1 MSKIKRKG
9 LADRRTGKNILGNK
23 NSPVIKRPTTPGL
36 LPNRNSRLSMYANQ
50 LLETKVLRHFYG
62 GLLRRQLKKIV
73 DDSIKKHGN
82 TVDHIIKSLESR
94 LSTVIFRANWVQTP
108 WAAQQLIN
116 HGHVLVNGKKV
127 DIKSYSVKIGDEVSL
142 SPAMHTNEHILNAM
156 KMTHRTVGK
165 NLDHQGFKVVYKEH
179 PNSHTVD
186 YGSITIDISSIIAF
200 LAR

>member
-23 NSPVIKRPTTPGL
+23 NSPVIKRPRTPGL
-36 LPNRNSRLSMYANQ
+36 LPNRSSRLSMYAKQ

-62 GLLRRQLKKIV
+62 SLLKRQLKKIV

-82 TVDHIIKSLESR
+82 TVDHIIRNLESR
-94 LSTVIFRANWVQTP
+94 LETVVFRSNWSQTP
-108 WAAQQLIN
+108 WAAQQLIS

-127 DIKSYSVKIGDEVSL
+127 DIKSYRVKIGDEISL
-142 SPAMHTNEHILNAM
+142 SPLMHTNEHILNAM
-156 KMTHRTVGK
+156 KSTYRSVGK
-165 NLDHQGFKVVYKEH
+165 NLEHHGFKVIYKEH
-179 PNSHTVD
+179 PNSNTID
-186 YGSITIDISSIIAF
+186 YGSISIDISSIIAF